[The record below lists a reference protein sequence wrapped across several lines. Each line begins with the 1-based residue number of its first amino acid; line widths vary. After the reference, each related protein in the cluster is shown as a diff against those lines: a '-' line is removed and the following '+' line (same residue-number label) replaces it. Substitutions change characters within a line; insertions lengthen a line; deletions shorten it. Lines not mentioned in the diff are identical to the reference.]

1 MAIYYIIL
9 FFSSLLLADIGV
21 IPILQVGNTSAYI
34 IDLVFAFFFWCLAVI
49 SLRTKLQFPD
59 ISKWYLGLIA
69 ILFLSI
75 GYGITKFG
83 FSALGEGR
91 YIYWLL
97 FFAVPVYFY
106 YSGQVSSF
114 RDFEKMFKLSW
125 LLVTVTVLVLL
136 GAELLYGGR
145 FFMAAANQENLKL
158 EDDRGIRYL
167 GSEETFHLG
176 TAVIFMIFMQ
186 YGQKR
191 KGPLIP
197 VLILLLTAIILFTKN
212 RAAFLS
218 LAIALVIVLIQQGK
232 FKQMLKLASLGTGLL
247 MLTFML
253 FPAIV
258 QPVITPI
265 QSAFDITADET
276 GSWRLMIQAIAIEQG
291 LQSPLFGQ
299 GFGGYFE
306 YYIEALNET
315 VNYPP
320 HSIYI
325 HLFQKTGL
333 IGVIAYIAAIV
344 SLIRQNSLLKN
355 YSGLIDSAEPYR
367 LCLRVILIAQVF
379 YGFAYNFSVYLGL
392 YIGLQTV
399 LLKILKNKQAA
410 LSASQY
416 GT

>member
-9 FFSSLLLADIGV
+9 FFSSLLLADISV
-21 IPILQVGNTSAYI
+21 IPIVQVGATSAYV
-34 IDLVFAFFFWCLAVI
+34 IDLIFAFFFWCLAVI
-49 SLRTKLQFPD
+49 SLRSKFQFPD
-59 ISKWYLGLIA
+59 ISKWWLVLIA
-69 ILFLSI
+69 VLFLSI

-97 FFAVPVYFY
+97 FFAVPVYFKY
-106 YSGQVSSF
+106 CGQVSSF
-114 RDFEKMFKLSW
+114 RDFEKMFLLSW
-125 LLVTVTVLVLL
+125 LLVTINVLVLFVV
-136 GAELLYGGR
+136 ELIYGGR
-145 FFMAAANQENLKL
+145 FFLASANQENLKL

-176 TAVIFMIFMQ
+176 AAVILLIFMQ
-186 YGQKR
+186 YREK
-191 KGPLIP
+191 KKNPLIP
-197 VLILLLTAIILFTKN
+197 LLILLLTAIILFTKN

-218 LAIALVIVLIQQGK
+218 LAIALLIVFLQQGK
-232 FKQMLKLASLGTGLL
+232 FKQILKWSALGSGLL
-247 MLTFML
+247 ILAFFL
-253 FPAIV
+253 FPALV

-291 LQSPLFGQ
+291 LQSPVFGQ

-306 YYIEALNET
+306 YYIEALNDT
-315 VNYPP
+315 ITYPP

-333 IGVIAYIAAIV
+333 IGVMAYVAAIY
-344 SLIRQNSLLKN
+344 SLIRQNSSLKN
-355 YSGLIDSAEPYR
+355 YSGLVDSAETYR
-367 LCLRVILIAQVF
+367 LCLRVLLIAQVF

-392 YIGLQTV
+392 YVGLQTL
-399 LLKILKNKQAA
+399 LLKILKNKKAA
-410 LSASQY
+410 LAA
-416 GT
+416 

>member
-1 MAIYYIIL
+1 MVIYYIIL
-9 FFSSLLLADIGV
+9 FFSSLLLADITV
-21 IPILQVGNTSAYI
+21 IPIVQVGNTSAYI
-34 IDLVFAFFFWCLAVI
+34 IDLVFAFFFWCLAAI

-59 ISKWYLGLIA
+59 ISKWWLGFIA
-69 ILFLSI
+69 VLFLSI

-91 YIYWLL
+91 YFYWLL
-97 FFAVPVYFY
+97 FFSVPVYFY
-106 YSGQVSSF
+106 YSGQIRGF
-114 RDFEKMFKLSW
+114 RDFEKMFSLSW
-125 LLVTVTVLVLL
+125 LLVTVNVLVLL
-136 GAELLYGGR
+136 VIELMYGGR
-145 FFMAAANQENLKL
+145 FFIAAANQENLKL

-176 TAVIFMIFMQ
+176 AAVILLIFLQNREKKKTLWRPM
-186 YGQKR
+186 
-191 KGPLIP
+191 
-197 VLILLLTAIILFTKN
+197 LILLLTAIILFTKN

-218 LAIALVIVLIQQGK
+218 LAIALVIVFIQQGK
-232 FKQMLKLASLGTGLL
+232 FKQILKLSALGAGLL
-247 MLTFML
+247 MLTFIL
-253 FPAIV
+253 FPALV

-291 LQSPLFGQ
+291 LQSPVFGQ

-315 VNYPP
+315 INYPP

-333 IGVIAYIAAIV
+333 IGVMAYVAAIF

-355 YSGLIDSAEPYR
+355 YSGLIDAAEPYR
-367 LCLRVILIAQVF
+367 LCLRVVLIAQVF

-392 YIGLQTV
+392 YIGLQIV

-410 LSASQY
+410 LAA
-416 GT
+416 